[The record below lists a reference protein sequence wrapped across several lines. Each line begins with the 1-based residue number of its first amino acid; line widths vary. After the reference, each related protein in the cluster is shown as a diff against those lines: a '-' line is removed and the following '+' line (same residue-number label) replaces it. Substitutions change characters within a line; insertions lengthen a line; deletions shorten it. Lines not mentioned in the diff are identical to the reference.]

1 MPQQIENYLA
11 RLNEW
16 EGCTADK
23 LGELFTQENLQLVRV
38 ILPVLSGT
46 KMLPKAVS
54 TQMFI
59 ATILE
64 LLDLRRF
71 WAEKM
76 KDTLVTANELMDSE
90 NPEKAMNTIKG
101 FITFCPSPYY
111 KMVAEEHLVDLVVR
125 MSE

>member
-1 MPQQIENYLA
+1 MPEQIENYLA
-11 RLNEW
+11 TLNEW

-23 LGELFTQENLQLVRV
+23 LGEFFTQENLQLVRV

-64 LLDLRRF
+64 LLELKRF
-71 WAEKM
+71 WTEKM
-76 KDTLVTANELMDSE
+76 KDTLTTANDLMAGNDT
-90 NPEKAMNTIKG
+90 EKAVDTIKG

-125 MSE
+125 MGE